1 MGKEPILIKYKS
13 GKGKF
18 TERLVINLVTSF
30 EVFNGREIW
39 VLRCTCCERNIP
51 LIIPLKGVSFPL

>member
-1 MGKEPILIKYKS
+1 MSNEPILIKYKNA
-13 GKGKF
+13 KGKL

-39 VLRCTCCERNIP
+39 ILRCVCCARNIP
-51 LIIPLKGVSFPL
+51 LIIPLRGVSFPS